1 MSKAEQA
8 AVAEIRKRACNVHR
22 LGNALHL
29 ERFRLKRA
37 IDEYIHDFDRV
48 LEESEGISTILLIAK
63 HKDKQRITVQKNKRA
78 IATKKAAA
86 VTRATPTKK
95 KQLKRK

>member
-1 MSKAEQA
+1 MSKAEQK

-22 LGNALHL
+22 LGNQLHL

-48 LEESEGISTILLIAK
+48 LEESEMQATILLIAK
-63 HKDKQRITVQKNKRA
+63 HKDKQRITSQKNKRD
-78 IATKKAAA
+78 IATKRAAA
-86 VTRATPTKK
+86 AKKATATKK
-95 KQLKRK
+95 KRK